1 MKRMILWILALCMLL
16 SFAACK
22 PDSAAEETAM
32 YIEPAQLTEEE
43 ENIVKLLDAKENG
56 QNRIFDFVLD
66 DSVQSLQV
74 NTYELVDG
82 AWSLVSGG
90 GGWAF
95 SDRQGRLA
103 LNFDK
108 LAEGLRVAL
117 QSEHSNSSNSHFS
130 AAEYDFTGMGCAT
143 STLNNRMEFTYEEE
157 IPLVIQ
163 IITTKNEVRSYG
175 ADYFNHP
182 EEYAKQGYEHVYAVT
197 IRFSQKTLEELSLT
211 A

>member
-1 MKRMILWILALCMLL
+1 MKRMILLLLALCMLL

-22 PDSAAEETAM
+22 PDSGTEAAAM

-43 ENIVKLLDAKENG
+43 ENIVKLLGAKENG
-56 QNRIFDFVLD
+56 LNRIFDFVLD

-90 GGWAF
+90 GGWTF
-95 SDRQGRLA
+95 SDSEGRLA

-108 LAEGLRVAL
+108 LIKGLRVAL
-117 QSEHSNSSNSHFS
+117 QSEHSNSANSHFS
-130 AAEYDFTGMGCAT
+130 AAEYDFTGMVCAT
-143 STLNNRMEFTYEEE
+143 SSLDNRTEIVYEQE
-157 IPLVIQ
+157 IPLAIQ

-197 IRFSQKTLEELSLT
+197 IRFSQKTVEELSLID
-211 A
+211 